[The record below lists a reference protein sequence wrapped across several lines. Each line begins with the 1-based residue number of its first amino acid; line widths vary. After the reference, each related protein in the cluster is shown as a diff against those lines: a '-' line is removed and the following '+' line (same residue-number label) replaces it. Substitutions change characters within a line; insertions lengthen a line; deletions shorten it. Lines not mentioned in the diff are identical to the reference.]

1 MNLKFRTK
9 ALEDIDNKE
18 NILNSLSSKIQQDI
32 GTNLQKD
39 IMIYMYIQWLKE
51 NEYILT
57 PQQYDALQKIE
68 RIFTNEDLFNIFLS
82 KYYNY
87 FKNTYEEALEYLDKY
102 DPAIIER
109 KLIYQI
115 KKLIDINSKNALK
128 VKDKTEIEKYVKDI
142 ITDYV
147 SQKQTGGIP
156 PKRGYRNNKLLNLK
170 ALPPATTG
178 ATTAPAATTASEAI
192 TASASSG
199 ATTAP
204 AATTTEQDDKGTNTE
219 EEAQTIED
227 KKYLNKKS
235 NMYSYKARNIYNKI
249 KKHIDDDFETIFKD
263 IFEGSID
270 DRVANKMK
278 FPDLSK
284 LNRKTLSQG
293 LKNFGKKLISNFKP
307 LEHKDTEL
315 KNVLDTVRLFTH
327 SEIDSKKGILKALT
341 ETLSKPFKSSKQSLD
356 NDITK
361 SLDLTSQVF
370 TAKQSSD
377 KSKSS
382 SKQSDD
388 VIESLKIVEKAFIKS
403 TIREDLSIDKTFKN
417 NTQLFKFLK
426 HTKDAKLFDIDDDTE
441 YKKNHPSVLNTISLF
456 ESMYKLNSLSESK
469 RGGNDSMKQKEMK
482 GMKGGDAF
490 FKYISTLESELSII
504 KDDLI
509 LHIETFEQ
517 LKKDFAEINKS
528 KDNNV
533 TENDKLRLSK
543 LSEDC
548 KTLESKL
555 KNIFDSTD
563 KNNNLNKLIT
573 NLVSEIE
580 TRYNNLKILP
590 YNEDI
595 KELIRELNKDLSVN
609 ILKKIEKEFQ
619 DIRSQ
624 IKSKQNDI
632 DVKQKQIESKLKEDA
647 LKSERVHKLDEIEK
661 KAAAETAKAMALKQ
675 QQAPDQYYQTAFS
688 PNPQNPQS
696 TNRGTNATPEK
707 LNFNAEEERKA
718 AEAAEEARKAA
729 EEAKK
734 KAEEEEARKA
744 GEEAKKKAEEEEA
757 KNKAATG
764 AANKATADKTTTT
777 KPSADAYRCGNK
789 LWNKTFE
796 SIQDGT
802 LISTCKLF
810 PEKFTTLDKIIAH
823 IEKLKTELESYVLDN
838 NENSGNGSSGNATD
852 LSLFDNIWSE
862 YQNYMN
868 MSSTKFKVPIRADKK
883 LHDRVEM
890 NDLDPAKILKVN
902 FEDKAIF
909 VLLLYLTRFIILIFV
924 ELLIDYNV
932 VQTIN
937 YGLILF
943 VSIYILLIILL
954 VVIINYDS
962 YKLRIIFNYMN
973 LHINSTKL
981 YFVLIL
987 MLVFYIIIY
996 IMINANQ
1003 SALDDMGNFLDFTHI
1018 YKHIYNILDT
1028 SLPQRESDK
1037 TTRGSSSLGGLTD
1050 QEKLKLQYRLDV
1062 ITMIV
1067 YAFTAFIVIVL

>member
-32 GTNLQKD
+32 GTNLQMD

-115 KKLIDINSKNALK
+115 KKLIDLNSKNALK
-128 VKDKTEIEKYVKDI
+128 VKEKSEIENYVKGI
-142 ITDYV
+142 IKDYV
-147 SQKQTGGIP
+147 KEKQTGGTGDDSEMRRT
-156 PKRGYRNNKLLNLK
+156 KSMSSLLTSAAPEETTVPVPEEK
-170 ALPPATTG
+170 AP
-178 ATTAPAATTASEAI
+178 TAP
-192 TASASSG
+192 
-199 ATTAP
+199 P
-204 AATTTEQDDKGTNTE
+204 
-219 EEAQTIED
+219 TIKEN
-227 KKYLNKKS
+227 YLNEKS
-235 NMYSYKARNIYNKI
+235 NMYSYKARKIYNDVI
-249 KKHIDDDFETIFKD
+249 KDTLDNKFETIFKD

-403 TIREDLSIDKTFKN
+403 TVQEDLSIEKTFKN
-417 NTQLFKFLK
+417 NTQLFKLLK
-426 HTKDAKLFDIDDDTE
+426 HTKDANIFDIDDDTQ

-469 RGGNDSMKQKEMK
+469 GGGNDNMNQKQMK

-504 KDDLI
+504 KGDLI

-533 TENDKLRLSK
+533 TENDKFRLSK

-555 KNIFDSTD
+555 KNIFDLTD

-661 KAAAETAKAMALKQ
+661 KAAAETAKAIALKQ
-675 QQAPDQYYQTAFS
+675 QQAPDQYYQATYSS
-688 PNPQNPQS
+688 PNSQNPPS

-707 LNFNAEEERKA
+707 LDFDEKEAEARKA
-718 AEAAEEARKAA
+718 AEEARKAAEEARKAA

-777 KPSADAYRCGNK
+777 KPSADANRCGNK
-789 LWNKTFE
+789 LWNKAFD
-796 SIQDGT
+796 SIHDGT

-810 PEKFTTLDKIIAH
+810 PENFTTLDKIIAH

-868 MSSTKFKVPIRADKK
+868 MSSTKMKVPIRADKK

-937 YGLILF
+937 YGLLLF

-1028 SLPQRESDK
+1028 SLPQRVTDK
-1037 TTRGSSSLGGLTD
+1037 NNKGVGSLGGLAD